1 MSRRRTYQG
10 ASIAVMQRFFF
21 VLDQLK
27 QDRRITISGFC
38 EDHGIDKRHLYAQRK
53 DMGKGY
59 FEIAWL
65 LPLIERYGVSS
76 DWLLLGKLPPTIP
89 VSGSSQ

>member
-1 MSRRRTYQG
+1 MSRRRTYHP
-10 ASIAVMQRFFF
+10 ASIAVMQRFYEA
-21 VLDQLK
+21 LDQLK

-53 DMGKGY
+53 DMSRGY

-65 LPLIERYGVSS
+65 LPLIERYGVSAE
-76 DWLLLGKLPPTIP
+76 WLLGIKTTTDYR
-89 VSGSSQ
+89 SQ